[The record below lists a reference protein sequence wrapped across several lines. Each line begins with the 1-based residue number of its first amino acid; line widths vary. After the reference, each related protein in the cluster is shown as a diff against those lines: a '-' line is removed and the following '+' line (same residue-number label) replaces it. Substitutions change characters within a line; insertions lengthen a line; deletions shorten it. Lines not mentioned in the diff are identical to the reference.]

1 MKTPSNKLFLLIQ
14 KMTPSEKRY
23 FKRFG
28 LVQQKNTSA
37 AEDVRK
43 QYVLVFDAINEQSE
57 YNEAILIEQFQAH
70 SFVKNFSEIKKY
82 LFQQILKALRNYHA
96 QHSIDSQL
104 YNYLNDINIL
114 YQKELYRE
122 CERII
127 AKAKKIAQ
135 RYEKFTVLLLLN
147 EWKRNVLRIS
157 HHIKGMQHYLE
168 QESKKDDYYIKAM
181 QNETAYFKEGVSIS
195 FQMRQKGPN
204 ATLHKNTNLPSEGPI
219 TFRAKRYFFLK
230 QSAEGYIEYNSDKVF
245 KASCDDIA
253 LLESNPHF
261 IEYSPK
267 QYLIA
272 LANILDCCA
281 NKIDYNQD
289 FDAYFQKTIDTL
301 NHKKF
306 DDEFRATERLWAYLS
321 RVKAYGWRQNNDC
334 ELGKAREALVQL
346 YQKVKRRNYNT
357 RGLDVYVQD
366 SLLRS
371 AIILSKFS
379 EALEA
384 YNDFL
389 ELNLGNYR
397 EDLQMET
404 RLLGLIPHYEFGNW
418 QLLDSLI
425 RSAHRLI
432 ERKYPHFQL
441 GRLFVKA
448 VKTCVA
454 LQKVQTP
461 PEEMVLVWRKIKKDA
476 LSIANKQRLA
486 DYIIFTGWID
496 YQIKG
501 GSVAERVY
509 EVTQTGYRF

>member
-37 AEDVRK
+37 AEAVRK
-43 QYVLVFDAINEQSE
+43 QYVLVFDAINEQGD
-57 YNEAILIEQFQAH
+57 YDEAALLEQFKAH

-114 YQKELYRE
+114 YQKELYHE
-122 CERII
+122 CERVIT
-127 AKAKKIAQ
+127 KAKKIAQ

-168 QESKKDDYYIKAM
+168 QESKEDDHYIKAM

-204 ATLHKNTNLPSEGPI
+204 ATVHQSTDLPPEGPI
-219 TFRAKRYFFLK
+219 TFRAKRYLYLK
-230 QSAEGYIEYNSDKVF
+230 ESTEGYMEYNGDKVF
-245 KASCDDIA
+245 KASFDDIA
-253 LLESNPHF
+253 LFEANPHF
-261 IEYSPK
+261 IEYNPK
-267 QYLIA
+267 QYSIA

-281 NKIDYNQD
+281 NKIDYNHR
-289 FDAYFQKTIDTL
+289 FDDYFQKTLQALD
-301 NHKKF
+301 HKKL
-306 DDEFRATERLWAYLS
+306 DDEFRVKERLWAYLS
-321 RVKAYGWRQNNDC
+321 KVKAYGWRQNNHYA
-334 ELGKAREALVQL
+334 LSKARETLVKL
-346 YQKVKRRNYNT
+346 YQKAHAQNYAIG
-357 RGLDVYVQD
+357 GLDVYIKD

-371 AIILSKFS
+371 AIILGNFS
-379 EALEA
+379 AALEA

-418 QLLDSLI
+418 QLLESLI
-425 RSAHRLI
+425 RSAQRLI

-441 GRLFVKA
+441 GRLFIKA

-454 LQKVQTP
+454 LQKAQTP
-461 PEEMVLVWRKIKKDA
+461 REEMALIWRKIKKDA
-476 LSIANKQRLA
+476 LSIASKQRLA

-496 YQIKG
+496 RQIKG
-501 GSVAERVY
+501 GSVADRVY
-509 EVTQTGYRF
+509 EVTQTGYRV